1 MEQIFR
7 LHDNEGDGVAVGNH
21 LHIGVLGY
29 ADDVALA
36 SLSTDKMT
44 DRVTSVARG
53 SREDADMNINIK
65 KTKTLHVAEQAVP
78 AVSTVEEMK
87 KTEAEYKHKC
97 IFCPRRCKTA
107 RGLKIHMAACNFQHS
122 LTDEEFE
129 INDINATFG
138 TLEHRWF
145 RVCWK
150 NHPGKDS
157 WGPERSLCRQGC
169 SAAIHHFWKK
179 SSLNPSSGF
188 IADPD
193 GVWRCYC
200 CGKGYKNERGLAT
213 HIRMTHTRRQW
224 TGSSADRDTRQMKR
238 IKVQQS
244 KPTVTCEE
252 RALKNVWSFIYLGAK
267 FSADGNHLT
276 DVKARIA
283 IVTKTDGKM
292 RHDDDP
298 TTPENADLHCGC
310 LVSARN

>member
-1 MEQIFR
+1 MCLTFIDYSAAFDSVSHKFLDRSLAKAGASRKTRAMFRTIYKAACGMARVRGLNGKTIYSKSFKVRRGVVQGDIISPVFFILAMEQIFR

-29 ADDVALA
+29 ADDIALA

-157 WGPERSLCRQGC
+157 WERERSLCRQGC
-169 SAAIHHFWKK
+169 SASIRHFWKK

-200 CGKGYKNERGLAT
+200 CDKG
-213 HIRMTHTRRQW
+213 
-224 TGSSADRDTRQMKR
+224 
-238 IKVQQS
+238 
-244 KPTVTCEE
+244 
-252 RALKNVWSFIYLGAK
+252 
-267 FSADGNHLT
+267 
-276 DVKARIA
+276 
-283 IVTKTDGKM
+283 
-292 RHDDDP
+292 
-298 TTPENADLHCGC
+298 
-310 LVSARN
+310 